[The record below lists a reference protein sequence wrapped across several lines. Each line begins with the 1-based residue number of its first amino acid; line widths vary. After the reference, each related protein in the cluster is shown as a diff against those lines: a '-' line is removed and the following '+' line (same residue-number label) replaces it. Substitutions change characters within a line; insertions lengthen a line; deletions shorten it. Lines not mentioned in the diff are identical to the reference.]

1 MQRNLSREAHLWYTI
16 TSLEYI
22 DRAFYNLKEAFDVFM
37 SCIERHPFI
46 VDYAPVPR
54 GGERMEH
61 LLETYG
67 NARALLVQG
76 GYDAMLRWGGYL
88 ENTPRVFEEGNMS
101 WMDGKAESFMRK
113 LEKAYSICSEFGIA
127 VTNSQ
132 MYTSD
137 GYKTHTK
144 DWRIC
149 VPEDMGIAGDR
160 IARNHEKDIYLDIYP
175 ERPTE
180 IPEYAVDKSISCKT
194 GEIVPWTGVWVP
206 ATGMGTAA
214 LAFARQGIQIM
225 QPAYEVTFEDPE
237 DGSQAF
243 ELVETTWHPVRP
255 TGHMVPL
262 PPPEPDEGEDGDRD
276 RLRCPAGQSCSQTGY
291 WMTPA
296 KEDSRRMFKQG
307 DVMPDLDSNYGAT
320 IWQWDVAQE

>member
-16 TSLEYI
+16 TSPEYM
-22 DRAFYNLKEAFDVFM
+22 DRAQSYLQDAFFIF
-37 SCIERHPFI
+37 SRRSQAHPFI
-46 VDYAPVPR
+46 ADYKPVSYW
-54 GGERMEH
+54 GGVMEN
-61 LLETYG
+61 LLQTYP
-67 NARALLVQG
+67 NARALLEQG
-76 GYDAMLRWGGYL
+76 NFDAMIAFGGGLEDIPRGLREGVTTWL
-88 ENTPRVFEEGNMS
+88 EQDQSLFFSQLNN
-101 WMDGKAESFMRK
+101 
-113 LEKAYSICSEFGIA
+113 AYGVCSEFWSAIQ
-127 VTNSQ
+127 NSQ

-149 VPEDMGIAGDR
+149 VPEDMGFGGGD
-160 IARNHEKDIYLDIYP
+160 IARYHEDSAYI

-237 DGSQAF
+237 DGSQVF

-262 PPPEPDEGEDGDRD
+262 PPPEPDESEDEDSD
-276 RLRCPAGQSCSQTGY
+276 RLRCPAGQSCPQTGY

-307 DVMPDLDSNYGAT
+307 EVMPDLDSNYGAT
-320 IWQWDVAQE
+320 IWQWDVAQK